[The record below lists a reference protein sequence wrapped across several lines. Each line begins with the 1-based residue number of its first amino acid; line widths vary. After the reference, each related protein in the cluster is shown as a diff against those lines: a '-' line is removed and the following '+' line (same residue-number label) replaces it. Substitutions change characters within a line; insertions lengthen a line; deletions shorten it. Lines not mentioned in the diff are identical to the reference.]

1 MNKNKFLVRKRV
13 RNITVGPV
21 EEVISSDKHNYYVR
35 MINRVDKILY
45 VLPKKNSVKIPYTAI
60 HVTDT
65 QMQVIE
71 NSRGICTVILNDSK
85 ALTRFTIEFRCGM
98 HPVQQDILKVY
109 TNKKYTFI
117 RVVDIR
123 EKTLSH
129 WYDGIGNVHF
139 KWAFTVKF
147 ELV

>member
-1 MNKNKFLVRKRV
+1 MSKNKFLVRRHV
-13 RNITVGPV
+13 RNMAVGPV
-21 EEVISSDKHNYYVR
+21 EEVVSSDRYNYYVR

-45 VLPKKNSVKIPYTAI
+45 VLPKKSAVKIPYTAI
-60 HVTDT
+60 HVTDV

-71 NSRGICTVILNDSK
+71 NSRGISTVILNDSK
-85 ALTRFTIEFRCGM
+85 ELTKFAIEFRCGM

-117 RVVDIR
+117 RVIYIR